1 MKFKPSTHLFP
12 RLLKS
17 QEKKKAEISLS
28 LLAFFCHGAVTFLWQ
43 KGGEKIVL
51 QSREK
56 GGGNRGEAQRKR
68 KKKGG
73 ETLIS
78 CRDSRN
84 PVSPFPPSVSPTR
97 R

>member
-56 GGGNRGEAQRKR
+56 GGREIGVRHRGRGR
-68 KKKGG
+68 KGG
-73 ETLIS
+73 
-78 CRDSRN
+78 RN
-84 PVSPFPPSVSPTR
+84 FDFLS
-97 R
+97 